1 VPTQIVQDK
10 VLEEELKHLQMCLND
25 LNFYSANHLKIVTKQ
40 GHKVPLVA
48 NAAQRE
54 LDGSIAKQKAEKG
67 YVRQIVLKA
76 RQEGI
81 STRVGGRNF
90 RAANL
95 LPNRSCVVIAHK
107 EKPAS
112 KIFKM
117 YERFEENLDP
127 GMHPG
132 KVSSQRGN
140 YLEFA
145 NGSSISVE
153 TAGDPEAGRSQ
164 TIHLLHA
171 SEVAF
176 WPRPDQVYT
185 AVAQTVPDE
194 AGEIIIE
201 STANGVGNFFHRLWK
216 AAENGEND
224 FVPVFLPW
232 FIHEEY
238 RVEITEQEREIIINS
253 EDPIERKAL
262 DEGYEYKGEMVKL
275 TPEQLMWRR
284 RTIAN
289 KLAGDVRKF
298 RQEYPATPREA
309 FITTGDTFFD
319 PDRLELYELDSRAP
333 LTRGTF
339 VKAKDGFQLQLSERG
354 YVRIWEAPHSGG
366 LYVIGADTSSG
377 EKVAAVHDSSEE
389 ESEKW
394 GRDYSCAQVFDV
406 KTRTVVAQLHGR
418 MEPPEFAAQLNWL
431 GYYFGSRGPGGI
443 IFPATLAVE
452 KNHKSGET
460 TIKKL
465 VQEHHYPAMYY
476 ARTLNVRTRKVTPV
490 IGWVTTKVTRRPM
503 LDELAEAVRDYD
515 LIDPGPHAIVIFDA
529 ATIGE
534 MATFVRGDDGEPR
547 AQEGTHDDRV
557 MALAITLQ
565 AAQSQ
570 RAPTGDVPETEET
583 PDTPTGGFDYGYD
596 Q

>member
-1 VPTQIVQDK
+1 MPTKIENDK
-10 VLEEELKHLQMCLND
+10 VFKAELEHLNRCLND
-25 LNFYSANHLKIVTKQ
+25 LDFYSSNHLMIVTKK
-40 GHKVPLVA
+40 GDKVPLRA
-48 NAAQRE
+48 NNAQRI
-54 LDGSIAKQKAEKG
+54 LDEVIAKQKRERG
-67 YVRQIVLKA
+67 YVRIICLKA

-81 STRVGGRNF
+81 STRVGARNF

-95 LPNRSCVVIAHK
+95 LSNRACSVIAHK

-127 GMHPG
+127 GIHPG

-140 YLEFA
+140 YLEFT

-164 TIHLLHA
+164 TIHYLHA

-176 WPRPDQVYT
+176 WPRPDQVFT

-224 FVPVFLPW
+224 FLPVFLPW

-238 RVEITEQEREIIINS
+238 TVAISDEEREIILNS

-262 DEGYEYKGEMVKL
+262 DEGYEFLGEMVKL

-298 RQEYPATPREA
+298 RQEYPSTPREA

-319 PDRLELYELDSRAP
+319 PDRLELYELDSRQP
-333 LTRGTF
+333 EVRGTF
-339 VKAKDGFQLQLSERG
+339 VKAKNGFQLQVSERG
-354 YVRIWEAPHSGG
+354 YVRIWEPPSKEG
-366 LYVIGADTSSG
+366 LYVIGADTASG
-377 EKVAAVHDSSEE
+377 ERVAATHDSSEE
-389 ESEKW
+389 TSEKW
-394 GRDYSCAQVFDV
+394 GRDFSCAQVFNV
-406 KTRTVVAQLHGR
+406 KTRTFVAQLHGR

-431 GYYFGSRGPGGI
+431 GYFYGSRGPGGI
-443 IFPATLAVE
+443 IYPATLAVE

-490 IGWVTTKVTRRPM
+490 IGWLTTKVTRRPM
-503 LDELAEAVRDYD
+503 LDELAEAIRDYD
-515 LIDPGPHAIVIFDA
+515 LIDPGQHAVVIFDA

-534 MATFVRGDDGEPR
+534 MSTFVRGDDGEPR

-557 MALAITLQ
+557 MAAGIALQ
-565 AAQSQ
+565 AAQSTHQ
-570 RAPTGDVPETEET
+570 PATSAPLPDPT
-583 PDTPTGGFDYGYD
+583 PNTPTGGFDYGDDY
-596 Q
+596 